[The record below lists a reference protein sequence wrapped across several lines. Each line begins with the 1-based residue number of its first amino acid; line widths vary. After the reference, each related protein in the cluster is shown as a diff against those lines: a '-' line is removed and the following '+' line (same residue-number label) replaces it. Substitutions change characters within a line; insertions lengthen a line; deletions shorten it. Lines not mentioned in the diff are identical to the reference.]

1 MSGKELMAF
10 NEELIVADIKQW
22 IFNYLDIPSKHYN
35 NLKPCPFAKTA
46 WIRNKVKVVFGSKDE
61 VEQQISD
68 WNNTHQLVIVVYDA
82 DDWHAEEWTQERNRQ
97 LCKDNLYL
105 MPFDPDNDDPDD
117 DSLDPIAWG
126 SVTEDVYG
134 MVFIQNLSEL
144 NHFSE
149 ILDKQGYYKGLSK
162 EFNNY
167 VERRELANGK
177 G

>member
-1 MSGKELMAF
+1 MPLDEQV
-10 NEELIVADIKQW
+10 IVEDIKQW
-22 IFNYLDIPSKHYN
+22 IFNYLNIPSKHYN
-35 NLKPCPFAKTA
+35 NHKPCPFAKTA
-46 WIRNKVKVVFGSKDE
+46 WIRNKVKVVFGNKDE
-61 VEQQISD
+61 VERQILNWTD
-68 WNNTHQLVIVVYDA
+68 THQLVIVVYDA

-105 MPFDPDNDDPDD
+105 MPFDPDSDDPDD
-117 DSLDPIAWG
+117 DSLDPDAWG

-149 ILDKQGYYKGLSK
+149 ILDKQGYYKGLSE

-167 VERRELANGK
+167 VKRRELANGK

>member
-1 MSGKELMAF
+1 MQEKVPLDKQT
-10 NEELIVADIKQW
+10 IVEDIKQW
-22 IFNYLDIPSKHYN
+22 VFNYLDIPSKHYN
-35 NLKPCPFAKTA
+35 DQKPCPFAKTA
-46 WIRNKVKVVFGSKDE
+46 WIRNKVKVVFGTEDE

-68 WNNTHQLVIVVYDA
+68 WTDTHQLVIVVYDA
-82 DDWHAEEWTQERNRQ
+82 DEWNAEEWTQARNKQ

-105 MPFDPDNDDPDD
+105 MPFDPDGDDPED

-149 ILDKQGYYKGLSK
+149 ILDKQGYYKGLSE

-167 VERRELANGK
+167 VKRRELANGN